1 IADMRNQLNPLNTV
15 PEAFSQQ
22 DSLTQIY
29 HRRTFNEL
37 AQQQWRNAVRQHQ
50 PMSALIMN
58 VDHFKPINDNYG
70 HPAGDECLKKISH
83 TIKGCL
89 HRPGDLLGRYGGEE
103 FVVLLP
109 ETDSRGALRV
119 AESINKAIAALGL
132 RHAFSST
139 ANVVT

>member
-1 IADMRNQLNPLNTV
+1 
-15 PEAFSQQ
+15 
-22 DSLTQIY
+22 
-29 HRRTFNEL
+29 
-37 AQQQWRNAVRQHQ
+37 
-50 PMSALIMN
+50 
-58 VDHFKPINDNYG
+58 
-70 HPAGDECLKKISH
+70 
-83 TIKGCL
+83 KGCL

-139 ANVVT
+139 ANVVTVSISGSTCVHTSHHNLEELIKSADRALYNVKNSGRNRALVDEIASHKTVLIVDQEADSLQKTSELLQL